1 MGIGHALDVASF
13 VGIMMDWAKLFSF
26 WFMMIYI
33 VMSFVPMYINIC
45 NISPLHPVIYD
56 ISPQAISIYIYIYH
70 YVCFKISI
78 LPSQGLPRAESC
90 LA

>member
-56 ISPQAISIYIYIYH
+56 ISPQAISIYIYIYIIMAASKLAF
-70 YVCFKISI
+70 CRRKDFR
-78 LPSQGLPRAESC
+78 GLSHV
-90 LA
+90 

>member
-56 ISPQAISIYIYIYH
+56 ISPQAISIYIYIIMAASKLAF
-70 YVCFKISI
+70 CRRKDFR
-78 LPSQGLPRAESC
+78 GLSHV
-90 LA
+90 